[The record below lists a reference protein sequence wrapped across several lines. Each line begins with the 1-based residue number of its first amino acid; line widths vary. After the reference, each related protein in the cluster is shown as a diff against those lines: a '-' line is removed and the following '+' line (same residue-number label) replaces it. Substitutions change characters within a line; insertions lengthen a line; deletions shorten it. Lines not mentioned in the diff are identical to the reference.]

1 MLIDMQQ
8 LINSMNA
15 ASKQERSN
23 YHMTLGKLIEKLKSV
38 DGDLRVVCS
47 DNQDEAPGEAMSYRG
62 YYSDLAF
69 KPTAEPVTV
78 GALLARCE
86 AALDTEMT
94 GYKGGEFRMGADTPL
109 WVAPY
114 GSCPGRAVM
123 DIVVVGE
130 TAALVIKQIED

>member
-8 LINSMNA
+8 LINSMNE

-23 YHMTLGKLIEKLKSV
+23 YHLTLGKLIEKLKSV
-38 DGDLRVVCS
+38 DAGLRVVCS
-47 DNQDEAPGEAMSYRG
+47 DNQDAPGEAMSYRG

-69 KPTAEPVTV
+69 EPTAEPVTA

-94 GYKGGEFRMGADTPL
+94 GYKGGEFRMGADVPL
-109 WVAPY
+109 WVSAY
-114 GSCPGRAVM
+114 GSASGRAVM
-123 DIVVVGE
+123 DLIVVGDA
-130 TAALVIKQIED
+130 AALVIKQIED